1 MTIEIPEDVALRLE
15 ELSKQDD
22 ADIGDLLRDLLARYE
37 DERAAKAK
45 RRATGADFARNAK
58 AAGLASPHPVDT
70 DEKQWATLADL
81 ARHAKKMNMASPEPV
96 NTAER
101 SREIL
106 NTEYADYLY
115 ERRVKGSSAVPHK

>member
-1 MTIEIPEDVALRLE
+1 MTIEIPEDVSQRLE
-15 ELSKQDD
+15 KLAKQQN

-37 DERAAKAK
+37 DERDDKAK
-45 RRATGADFARNAK
+45 HRPTTADFARNAK

-81 ARHAKKMNMASPEPV
+81 ARHAKKMNMASPKPV

-106 NTEYADYLY
+106 NTEYADHLKS
-115 ERRVKGSSAVPHK
+115 RIDH

>member
-15 ELSKQDD
+15 ELAKLDD

-37 DERAAKAK
+37 AERDAKAK

-58 AAGLASPHPVDT
+58 EAGLASPHPVDT

-106 NTEYADYLY
+106 DTEYANYLKS
-115 ERRVKGSSAVPHK
+115 RIDH